1 MKNNQNNNIPMLI
14 GSIIVIICVTVL
26 TVFASKS
33 IVGKLNANADKA
45 YAEAIDNVNKLK
57 MNDSKKSQSD
67 KKADTRVL
75 DKYNIADI
83 IEIDGKYY
91 IKYSKINDNT
101 GDVQS
106 PITVDVN
113 TIVTVD
119 GEDYALISTK
129 EPIDIDDKNKVDDKK
144 YVGEE
149 YVVVDI
155 DGNLVYLIQKDD
167 TLSEISGKVA
177 YSVDELA
184 EYNHIKNVDLI
195 YEGESLRIPASDEAI
210 KSIKNK

>member
-1 MKNNQNNNIPMLI
+1 MLI

-26 TVFASKS
+26 TVFASKA

-57 MNDSKKSQSD
+57 MNDTKKSQSD
-67 KKADTRVL
+67 KKDDTCVL